1 MGEHRGTR
9 CFEAEEDG
17 VFPEAVSLRSAA
29 EADDEVT
36 SDDDRGKLGADH
48 LSLMTQAEE
57 ADDEEQEMAQFGV
70 LVE

>member
-1 MGEHRGTR
+1 M
-9 CFEAEEDG
+9 
-17 VFPEAVSLRSAA
+17 SQRSAA

-48 LSLMTQAEE
+48 LSLMSQAEE

>member
-1 MGEHRGTR
+1 M
-9 CFEAEEDG
+9 
-17 VFPEAVSLRSAA
+17 SLRSAA

-36 SDDDRGKLGADH
+36 SDDDRGQLGADH